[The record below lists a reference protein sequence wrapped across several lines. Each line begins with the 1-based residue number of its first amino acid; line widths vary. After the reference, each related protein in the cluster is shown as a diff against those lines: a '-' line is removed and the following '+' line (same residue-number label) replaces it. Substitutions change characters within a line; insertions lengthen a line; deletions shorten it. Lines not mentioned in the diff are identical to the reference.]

1 MGDVIPGEESK
12 NFFFGWI
19 NRHIKGDVMAT
30 ILIRA
35 LHLICAYLGTQNHE
49 SHLPR
54 KSTWDALLV
63 DRLSGEKSTTRQD
76 RKLMKSFQARKIPNC
91 MRGWMY
97 NPTEVWRLPMAL
109 LKSVREICE

>member
-1 MGDVIPGEESK
+1 MLSLGK
-12 NFFFGWI
+12 NQRIFFGWI

-35 LHLICAYLGTQNHE
+35 LHLICAYLGTQNHV

-63 DRLSGEKSTTRQD
+63 DRLSEEKSTTRQD